1 MEMGLGLADDQDD
14 EDEYVKTTA
23 RAIGVSEVLP
33 DEDIK
38 EDPSP
43 GIKYYHIQLKETK
56 SATMNIFLFF
66 FLFKSFVKVQLNYVF
81 TVNLFTIAENCM
93 EK

>member
-1 MEMGLGLADDQDD
+1 MEMGVGLAGDQED

-43 GIKYYHIQLKETK
+43 GIKNSKC
-56 SATMNIFLFF
+56 
-66 FLFKSFVKVQLNYVF
+66 V
-81 TVNLFTIAENCM
+81 
-93 EK
+93 